1 MSGKDR
7 LPGFGVRIGP
17 GATPVPE
24 SGTVLVTPAALTVR
38 FPARLPA
45 VVGLKVTLTVHEAPA
60 AMLVPQLLV

>member
-1 MSGKDR
+1 M
-7 LPGFGVRIGP
+7 
-17 GATPVPE
+17 
-24 SGTVLVTPAALTVR
+24 LVTPAALTVR